1 LLVIISFPAA
11 LIFGVIGIIY
21 DSKKM
26 LAIISTLIAGGLIL
40 FWIYKI
46 GM

>member
-1 LLVIISFPAA
+1 MFSFPAA
-11 LIFGVIGIIY
+11 LVFGIIGIIY
-21 DSKKM
+21 DNKKM
-26 LAIISTLIAGGLIL
+26 LASISTLIAGGLIL